1 MQIGDGRIVRDHS
14 EQRAR
19 RIHESENGHDRVDDT
34 KDLKPEPRSSRA
46 RHCREEEDDPRHD
59 MHEIVRGVDME
70 DAKQH
75 RHTIHVARHSGN
87 EAENSNRQEDDTKSI
102 PSVLAV
108 VNLLLV

>member
-1 MQIGDGRIVRDHS
+1 
-14 EQRAR
+14 
-19 RIHESENGHDRVDDT
+19 
-34 KDLKPEPRSSRA
+34 
-46 RHCREEEDDPRHD
+46 

-102 PSVLAV
+102 PSVLAM